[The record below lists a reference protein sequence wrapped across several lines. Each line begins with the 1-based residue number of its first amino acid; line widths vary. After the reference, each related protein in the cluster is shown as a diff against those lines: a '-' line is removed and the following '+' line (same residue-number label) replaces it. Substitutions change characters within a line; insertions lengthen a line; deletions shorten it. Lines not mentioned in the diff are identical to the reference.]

1 MSGRGRVPV
10 INDRT
15 SESMSADGGD
25 DSESQSPIESV
36 FNILRNSRRRAV
48 LDHLRSGDGTSTLKE
63 LAEQIAADEN
73 NIDVD
78 QLSSQQRKR
87 VYISLYQ
94 NHLEKMADAGLIEYD
109 PDRGT
114 VELRE
119 YSTVA
124 PYLASDDQDDPWH
137 RYVAAFAVLVAT
149 VSSFWIVLT
158 SSVCA
163 MVLAS
168 ISIPVFL
175 GTAVIEL
182 RRRRGRS

>member
-1 MSGRGRVPV
+1 M

-25 DSESQSPIESV
+25 DSESQIPIESV

-48 LDHLRSGDGTSTLKE
+48 LDHLRTGDGASTLKE
-63 LAEQIAADEN
+63 LAEQIAAEEN
-73 NIDVD
+73 NLDVD

-94 NHLEKMADAGLIEYD
+94 NHLKKMAEAGFIEYD
-109 PDRGT
+109 SDRGT

-119 YSTVA
+119 YPTLAV
-124 PYLASDDQDDPWH
+124 YLASDDQDEPWH
-137 RYVAAFAVLVAT
+137 RYVAVFAILVAT
-149 VSSFWIVLT
+149 VSSLWIVLT

-163 MVLAS
+163 MVLTS
-168 ISIPVFL
+168 ISVPVFL

-182 RRRRGRS
+182 RRRRGQS